1 MSAADDLFP
10 GDAIEDGT
18 TPLSPDEQR
27 DLIPSLATRGQ
38 LNEVERHN
46 IQSARLWAMRPKAL
60 ARTDLLSD
68 AFGRELHRR
77 MFNHV
82 WRWAGRYRTTEKN
95 LGWEVHRIT
104 EGVRNAFDDAQSQLQ
119 HASYPLHEVAV
130 RLHHRLVAIHPWP
143 NGNGRHSRLVA
154 DIIVAARG
162 GEPLTWGANADLVA
176 AGEIR
181 ARYLAAVRAA
191 DRQDFRPLVE
201 FARS

>member
-1 MSAADDLFP
+1 MTSGDELFP
-10 GDAIEDGT
+10 VDDGA
-18 TPLSPDEQR
+18 TPLTPEEKLE
-27 DLIPSLATRGQ
+27 LIPSLATRAQ
-38 LNEVERHN
+38 LNEIERHN
-46 IQSARLWAMRPKAL
+46 IHSARLWAMRPRVL
-60 ARTDLLSD
+60 ARPDLLTD

-77 MFNHV
+77 MFNEI

-95 LGWEVHRIT
+95 LGWDVHRIA
-104 EGVRNAFDDAQSQLQ
+104 EGVRNAFEDAQSQLQ
-119 HASYPLHEVAV
+119 HTSYPLPEVAV

-154 DIIVAARG
+154 DLLVASRA
-162 GEPLTWGANADLVA
+162 GEPLTWGAGANLVA

-191 DRQDFRPLVE
+191 DQQDFTLLLE